1 MDLLQKLE
9 SGFLLCAE
17 GYLFELERRGHLKAG
32 PFVPEVVLDNP
43 KALEQLH
50 EEFIACGS
58 DVSVAFTY
66 YGHRDKMKAIGREGE
81 LETLNR
87 TALQIAR
94 KTAGDKLCAG
104 NICNTWV
111 YDPHDPQSHKAARSI
126 FDEQVR
132 WAKEEGVDYI
142 IAETLFYLGE
152 ALIALE
158 VIKSYGLPAVITLA
172 PFHEQ
177 TADDHSWPEA
187 CRIISEKGA
196 DVVGLN
202 CGRGPATMLPLLKE
216 IRNVVSGHIA
226 ALPVTYATDESHK
239 NFQKLTDDTSDW
251 PVHLEHFLIN
261 RRECA
266 DFARAAKEMG
276 INYIGLCCG
285 GAPHFIRA
293 MAERLGRT
301 VPASKYS
308 PDMSGHAVLGTQVK
322 EHNKVLRKDWGQR

>member
-1 MDLLQKLE
+1 MDFKEQLE
-9 SGFLLCAE
+9 KGIICAE

-43 KALEQLH
+43 KALQQLH
-50 EEFIACGS
+50 EEFMACGS

-66 YGHRDKMKAIGREGE
+66 YGHRDKLKGIGREGE
-81 LETLNR
+81 LESLNR
-87 TALQIAR
+87 QALRIAR

-111 YDPHDPQSHKAARSI
+111 YDQKDPSTHESVRAI

-132 WAKEEGVDYI
+132 WAKEEGADFV
-142 IAETLFYLGE
+142 IAETFFYLGE

-158 VIKSYGLPAVITLA
+158 VIKSHGLLAVVTLA
-172 PFHEQ
+172 PFHEK
-177 TADDHSWPEA
+177 TADGHTWAEA
-187 CRIISEKGA
+187 CRILEEKGA

-202 CGRGPATMLPLLKE
+202 CGRGPATMLPLLRE
-216 IRNVVSGHIA
+216 IRDTVSGHVA
-226 ALPVTYATDESHK
+226 ALPVPYSTDEHHK
-239 NFQKLTDDTSDW
+239 NFQKLKDDKSDW
-251 PVHLEHFLIN
+251 PVNLEHFLLN

-266 DFARAAKEMG
+266 DFAKEAKDMG

-293 MAERLGRT
+293 MAERLGRV
-301 VPASKYS
+301 VPASRYS
-308 PDMSGHAVLGTQVK
+308 PDMNQHAVLGKNIK
-322 EHNKVLRKDWGQR
+322 EHNRQLRKDWE